1 MNEWMNEG
9 IYVRPSYRRLW
20 RGCSVST
27 YHTLGYT
34 VQFLVCYRNQWMSG
48 SSTGICTLSA
58 LFWLFLGN
66 FGYST
71 TVLCQLSYSS
81 DKWTTFKL
89 FAPSG
94 LLWTIH
100 TTSVYIRGICTK
112 LQHGGILGLFFCFV
126 RHRNLDLWPTDLDMA
141 SQVTCP
147 RTCATNMKFL
157 RPFTLKLQ
165 AWLRRVD
172 GQAKGN
178 AYRVGCVAQW

>member
-1 MNEWMNEG
+1 MMFESRNRRISGLVYRKQQHLHLLFHYIADSHYKDELFLHYIGLSAKFSYICIIGAILGLFEWMNEWMNEG

-89 FAPSG
+89 FASSG

-100 TTSVYIRGICTK
+100 TTGHLYKITTWWYFRAIF
-112 LQHGGILGLFFCFV
+112 LFCE
-126 RHRNLDLWPTDLDMA
+126 A
-141 SQVTCP
+141 S
-147 RTCATNMKFL
+147 
-157 RPFTLKLQ
+157 
-165 AWLRRVD
+165 
-172 GQAKGN
+172 
-178 AYRVGCVAQW
+178 